1 MSGLID
7 DHFVGLHG
15 VSRSFGGV
23 LAVND
28 VSLSIS
34 SEGVTG
40 LVGPNGAG
48 KTTLLNL
55 ISGIDKFDSGEIFI
69 GGIAASRLDSHEFCR
84 LGIART
90 FQNVKIF
97 GGLSVLE
104 HVEVGLDLRRNS
116 QIWQMVLPIPSEV
129 RERREVRVKALE
141 ILERLG
147 LVASAQEPAENLSYG
162 DQRRV
167 EIARALASG
176 PKLLLLD
183 EPTAGMNKNEATA
196 MGNLLGEL
204 CNDGLSVLV
213 VEHNIGF
220 VKEFCSHLF
229 VMNFGELIAEGSPI
243 ETFDL
248 PAVRDAYIGKSLDE
262 RIQRIRSLKNSV
274 RPLDA

>member
-1 MSGLID
+1 M
-7 DHFVGLHG
+7 
-15 VSRSFGGV
+15 
-23 LAVND
+23 AVND

-34 SEGVTG
+34 SGGVTG

-69 GGIAASRLDSHEFCR
+69 EGIAASKLDPHEFCR

-97 GGLSVLE
+97 SGLSVLE
-104 HVEVGLDLRRNS
+104 QVEVGLDSRRSS
-116 QIWQMVLPIPSEV
+116 QIWQMMLPIPSEI
-129 RERREVRVKALE
+129 RERRQVREMAFE
-141 ILERLG
+141 ILGRLG
-147 LVASAQEPAENLSYG
+147 LVESAQKLAENLSYG

-167 EIARALASG
+167 EIARALASD

-183 EPTAGMNKNEATA
+183 EPTAGMNKSESTA
-196 MGNLLGEL
+196 VGNLIEEL
-204 CNDGLSVLV
+204 SNDGLSVLV
-213 VEHNIGF
+213 IEHNIGF
-220 VKEFCSHLF
+220 VKEFCNHVF
-229 VMNFGELIAEGSPI
+229 VMNFGELIAEGRPI

-262 RIQRIRSLKNSV
+262 RIQRVRALKNSIGS
-274 RPLDA
+274 LDTGKLN